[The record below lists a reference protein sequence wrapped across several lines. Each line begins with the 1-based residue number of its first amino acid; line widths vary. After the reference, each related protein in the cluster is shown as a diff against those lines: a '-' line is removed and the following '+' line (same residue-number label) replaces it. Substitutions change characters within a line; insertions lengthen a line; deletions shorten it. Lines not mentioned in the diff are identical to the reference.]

1 MNITYFWQQRIKG
14 RPTEMY
20 IIASKQP
27 FCADQLL
34 VYNLGHVKGPQIPLA
49 KTLDS
54 VLIYQFQN
62 RSRKIVHQ
70 MFPAYSRRQRNNY

>member
-1 MNITYFWQQRIKG
+1 
-14 RPTEMY
+14 MY

-34 VYNLGHVKGPQIPLA
+34 VYNLGHVKGPQIQLA

>member
-1 MNITYFWQQRIKG
+1 
-14 RPTEMY
+14 MY